1 MDFLKYHKNL
11 TYHAALIR
19 FALPARKGRVIYE
32 AAMKRILSFLFAL
45 LVSLPVTETALAQ
58 SVVKTD
64 NVRAELISEVS
75 TIKAGEPF
83 WVALRQ
89 TIKPHWHTYW
99 KNPGDSG
106 LPTEI
111 NWTLPAGAKADPIV
125 WPTPSLIDVG
135 GIVNYGFHD
144 DILLLAKVTP
154 PATLPSS
161 ASGTFH
167 LAADA
172 NWLVCNDVC
181 IPEEGKFAIDLPVG
195 PAATPADG
203 ATRALFDKARRD
215 VPLASPWPAH
225 YGVAKA
231 GDPTVVID
239 AKGLK
244 ADTISDVY
252 FFPSDWGGVANMTK
266 QSAVVTADGIRIPL
280 KKGEAETKGGP
291 PPQFTGILVLNE
303 KTGDGTQRQA
313 FDVAAKLDPAFV
325 PGASMQV
332 SASNEET
339 LSFAEAL
346 FFALLGGMILNLMPC
361 VFPVLAM
368 KAAAFARLAGHERAE
383 MRRDGLAYTLGV
395 LVSFGAMA
403 AAILAIRGTVG
414 EVSWG
419 FQFQSPIFSLLVA
432 YLFFVVGLNLSGVF
446 EISGGFTGQLAGV
459 GQGLASKGGVTGAFF
474 TGVLAVVVATP
485 CTAPFMA
492 AALGFALSQPA
503 PQTVAVLLAMGLGL
517 AIPYLALSMTP
528 ALQRLMP
535 RPGAWMDRLRQ
546 FLAFPMYASA
556 VWMIWVLTQQT
567 GADGVLYALG
577 GMILIAF
584 AIWLLRLRGD
594 GGGGVA
600 SPATWVRRGVAAL
613 ALLLALATVIK
624 IEDSPATAASASGGE
639 QGNRTTGV
647 SFEGWER
654 FSRAR
659 MMQAVAEKKP
669 VFVDF
674 SAAWCITCLVNE
686 RVALETAGARKA
698 FEETGTVKLKGD
710 WTNRDPEI
718 TALLKELGRAG
729 VPLYLYW
736 APGADKPVI
745 LGQVLTEASVVAQ
758 LTAK

>member
-1 MDFLKYHKNL
+1 
-11 TYHAALIR
+11 
-19 FALPARKGRVIYE
+19 
-32 AAMKRILSFLFAL
+32 MKRLLPFLFAL
-45 LVSLPVTETALAQ
+45 LVGLPIMEAAFAQ
-58 SVVKTD
+58 SVVTTD
-64 NVRAELISEVS
+64 NVRAEAISEAA

-111 NWTLPAGAKADPIV
+111 AWTLPPDAKADPIV
-125 WPTPSLIDVG
+125 WPTPSFIDVG

-144 DILLLAKVTP
+144 DIMLLVKVTP
-154 PATLPSS
+154 PANAT
-161 ASGTFH
+161 GMFR

-172 NWLVCNDVC
+172 NWLVCDDVC
-181 IPEEGKFAIDLPVG
+181 IPEEGKFVLDLPVG
-195 PAATPADG
+195 AAAAPADG

-215 VPLASPWPAH
+215 VPSESPWPAR
-225 YGVAKA
+225 YGVAKS
-231 GDPTVVID
+231 GDPTLVID

-244 ADTISDVY
+244 PDTISGIY

-266 QSAVVTADGIRIPL
+266 QNATVTADGIRIPL
-280 KKGEAETKGGP
+280 KKGEAQNKGGP
-291 PPQFTGILVLNE
+291 PPQFTGTLVLNE
-303 KTGDGTQRQA
+303 KTGDGTQRQS
-313 FDVAAKLDPAFV
+313 FDIAAKLDPAFV
-325 PGASMQV
+325 PSAALQV
-332 SASNEET
+332 SASNDQA
-339 LSFAEAL
+339 LSFVEAL
-346 FFALLGGMILNLMPC
+346 FFALVGGLILNLMPC

-383 MRRDGLAYTLGV
+383 MRRDGIAYTLGV

-403 AAILAIRGTVG
+403 AAILAIRSSLG

-432 YLFFVVGLNLSGVF
+432 YLFFVVGLNLSGMF
-446 EISGGFTGQLAGV
+446 EIGGGFIGV
-459 GQGLASKGGVTGAFF
+459 GQGLAARGGTTGAFF

-517 AIPYLALSMTP
+517 ALPYLALSMTP

-584 AIWLLRLRGD
+584 AIWLLRIGE
-594 GGGGVA
+594 A
-600 SPATWVRRGVAAL
+600 TSPATWFRRGGAAVAV
-613 ALLLALATVIK
+613 LLALAAVIK
-624 IEDSPATAASASGGE
+624 IEDSPATAASASGGPST
-639 QGNRTTGV
+639 GGV

-659 MMQAVAEKKP
+659 MMEAVADKKP

-686 RVALETAGARKA
+686 RVALETAGTRKA
-698 FEETGTVKLKGD
+698 FERTGTVKLKGD

-736 APGADKPVI
+736 APGADKPLI
-745 LGQVLTEASVVAQ
+745 LPQVLTEASVVAQ
-758 LTAK
+758 LETK